1 MDNRKISNF
10 ISQKRKEKNLTQQQV
25 ADILNVTPKAVSKWE
40 TAKGLP
46 DIATV
51 PDLCS
56 VLGISATEFF
66 AGENINVESPITKN
80 DLIINVA
87 KNYNE
92 MGKKQ
97 TVCFY
102 TFVICLIFLIVAS
115 FFGDGTAKLIAI
127 VFACAVSGIS
137 VYKLASINLPDI
149 KKLQIIALISLICIT
164 LVSVSLGTN
173 YFQAKNTGEI
183 ITTTHIAKLIF
194 GDYSYTLQKF
204 LIGFKNAVSAC
215 ALVSGQNF
223 YLLSAYLKNK

>member
-10 ISQKRKEKNLTQQQV
+10 ISQKRKEKNLTQQQ
-25 ADILNVTPKAVSKWE
+25 
-40 TAKGLP
+40 
-46 DIATV
+46 
-51 PDLCS
+51 
-56 VLGISATEFF
+56 
-66 AGENINVESPITKN
+66 
-80 DLIINVA
+80 
-87 KNYNE
+87 
-92 MGKKQ
+92 
-97 TVCFY
+97 
-102 TFVICLIFLIVAS
+102 
-115 FFGDGTAKLIAI
+115 
-127 VFACAVSGIS
+127 VSGIS